1 LGGILVAL
9 LKDETHAQSR
19 DLTEARGY
27 LVVKSNDIIQK
38 ARFQLSLQE
47 QKIILYLISRIKP
60 SDEDFVHHDFSIVEF
75 CKVCGIDHSSG
86 GNYKAVKEAI
96 KTLSDKSV
104 WLLFETGVEVLVRWI
119 NKAWLSK
126 KSGVIRLRLDDD
138 MKPYLLQLRE
148 RFTQY
153 ELLYTLAMRSQ
164 YSIRLYELLKSY
176 EYKGGWLFEIDELKQ
191 LLSAEKYTRFPDFKR
206 YILDTALREIN
217 DLSDLI
223 VSYEII
229 KVGRKY
235 GKVEFE
241 IKRKEDME
249 ERLKTWAR
257 IDEAINPAQFSLF
270 KKAYSELYGE
280 SSKEI
285 HSLSSEEE

>member
-1 LGGILVAL
+1 MAL